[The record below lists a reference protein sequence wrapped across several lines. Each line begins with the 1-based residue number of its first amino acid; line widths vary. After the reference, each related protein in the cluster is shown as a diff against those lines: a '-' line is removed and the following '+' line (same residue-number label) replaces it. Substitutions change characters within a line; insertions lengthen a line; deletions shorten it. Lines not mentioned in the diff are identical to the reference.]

1 MNFTKQLL
9 SWYDVNKRDL
19 PWRRTKDPYLVWIS
33 EIILQQ
39 TRIDQGLP
47 YYERFV
53 NAFPNVKQLAEAEE
67 QEVLKLWQGLGY
79 YSRARNLHGS
89 ARMIMKE
96 HDGRFPDTYSGIR
109 NLKGIGDYTAA
120 AVASIVYD
128 LPYPVIDGNV
138 VRFFSRYFGI
148 MEAIGLAGTK
158 KRILKIAG
166 ELIDHGH
173 PGDFNQGVMEFGAR
187 VCTPVNP
194 GCNSCIFNKKCFATV
209 HKMVAELP
217 VRPQKTM
224 VRKRYL
230 HYLVLTCCDGGED
243 YIYLNKRTGNDIW
256 RNLFDFPQV
265 EPDKGAIEDQPMN
278 QQAVLALFKSGD
290 FKSIGDANPDS
301 QLLRQFRSISKQY
314 DHQLTHQR
322 LHVWFYQFHFNKKV
336 ELPYLMVPFINI
348 HTYPL
353 PRLIDKYLID
363 IFPGFR

>member
-9 SWYDVNKRDL
+9 SWYNENKRDL

-53 NAFPNVKQLAEAEE
+53 SAFPNIKQLAEAEE

-79 YSRARNLHGS
+79 YSRARNLHET
-89 ARMIMKE
+89 ARIIMKE
-96 HDGRFPDTYSGIR
+96 YGGQFPDTYSGIR

-120 AVASIVYD
+120 AVASIVYE
-128 LPYPVIDGNV
+128 LPYPIVDGNV

-148 MEAIGLAGTK
+148 SEANGLAETK
-158 KRILKIAG
+158 KRILEIAR
-166 ELIDHGH
+166 ENIDHSY
-173 PGDFNQGVMEFGAR
+173 PGDFNQSIMEFGAR
-187 VCTPVNP
+187 ICTPVNP
-194 GCNSCIFNKKCFATV
+194 ACRSCIFRKKCFANG

-217 VRPQKTM
+217 VRPQKAM

-230 HYLVLTCCDGGED
+230 HYLVLTCHDRGAD
-243 YIYLNKRTGNDIW
+243 FIYLNKRTGNDIW
-256 RNLFDFPQV
+256 KNLFDFPQV
-265 EPDKGAIEDQPMN
+265 EPDKGTIQDYPMN
-278 QQAVLALFKSGD
+278 HQAMLAVFKSGD
-290 FKSIGDANPDS
+290 FKSIGDEHPNS
-301 QLLRQFRSISKQY
+301 QLLRQFRGISKKY
-314 DHQLTHQR
+314 VHQLTHQR
-322 LHVWFYQFHFNKKV
+322 LHVWFYQFHFDKKV
-336 ELPYLMVPFINI
+336 ELPYLKVPLLNI

-363 IFPGFR
+363 IFPGFH